1 MNHHLQILEH
11 CQEQRILAQDFY
23 VAELFLLDKGSYKWL
38 YIKVSVLASLEFCFQ
53 MYFKVSVK
61 KLVESELIYNW
72 LQWCKEA
79 ALSSLSLF
87 LVWAED

>member
-23 VAELFLLDKGSYKWL
+23 VAELFLLDKGSYKRL
-38 YIKVSVLASLEFCFQ
+38 YKKVSVLASLGFCFQ

-61 KLVESELIYNW
+61 KFVESELIYNW
-72 LQWCKEA
+72 LQ
-79 ALSSLSLF
+79 
-87 LVWAED
+87 